1 MRFEPIVH
9 IYIFD
14 IKGNICYNKGMGKSS
29 YSKIVVII
37 TLKYFGLK
45 LLDSLR
51 NKGVFSFMT
60 YNINNGRGYTWLRFI
75 C

>member
-14 IKGNICYNKGMGKSS
+14 IKGNICYNKGVGKSS

-37 TLKYFGLK
+37 TLKYLELNRGKTFDYFGEDEL
-45 LLDSLR
+45 
-51 NKGVFSFMT
+51 
-60 YNINNGRGYTWLRFI
+60 
-75 C
+75 